1 MLHYGEKNSFPSHR
15 VQQAGKKTTHAW
27 SDKRLDDRGFLKLSG
42 SARQRVRR
50 GSRKINGAF

>member
-1 MLHYGEKNSFPSHR
+1 MLLYGEKNSSPSHR

-27 SDKRLDDRGFLKLSG
+27 SDKRLDDRGVLKLSG